1 MKATR
6 VRLVRN
12 ENVAQRPPRRII
24 SDRFLLACLTPVAAE
39 QKDHFVGRYPGKN
52 SSRRDTKLVES
63 RVFPTEN
70 VSRIVTVS
78 NREGKKRR
86 GGGGGRRENY
96 FPGAGERQND
106 PTPDVEFR
114 QRCLSVGI
122 EFSFLIDWSS
132 SFFFFFF
139 FFIVQNEKLEQSRR
153 SFASYPHALA
163 TGSRTIT
170 SDRVRFVAFSKNT
183 HNHYVTN
190 SKFIHQVNLEFKYI

>member
-6 VRLVRN
+6 VRLARN
-12 ENVAQRPPRRII
+12 ETSRNVHHVVLFPTDFCSLASLPLPRNKKII
-24 SDRFLLACLTPVAAE
+24 SLVVIRAKIRPDATRSSLKAAFSRPKTCHALSRF
-39 QKDHFVGRYPGKN
+39 Q
-52 SSRRDTKLVES
+52 
-63 RVFPTEN
+63 TE
-70 VSRIVTVS
+70 R
-78 NREGKKRR
+78 KKRR
-86 GGGGGRRENY
+86 GGAGGRRENY

-183 HNHYVTN
+183 HTTITM
-190 SKFIHQVNLEFKYI
+190 SQILNLYTK